1 VKIAKADLVP
11 ADANLLP
18 EYGSFAGLE
27 EACLAFCGQVNA
39 RPHRVTR
46 RPPAEMLAGEL
57 ARLHPVPAGPFTVA
71 LGVTRKVDALSL
83 VTFDAGQYPVPHQ
96 LAGQAVRVR
105 RHGDQVVI
113 THVGQ
118 GGPAEAARHLVT
130 APGSPRVDDSH
141 YPPPPPGALER
152 TPRARTA
159 AEAGFLAIGDGAGLW
174 LAEAAAAGTGASGS
188 AMDDAHLGGLATVW
202 LPGLVKLAHPG

>member
-57 ARLHPVPAGPFTVA
+57 AGC
-71 LGVTRKVDALSL
+71 TRSRP
-83 VTFDAGQYPVPHQ
+83 GRSPS
-96 LAGQAVRVR
+96 RW
-105 RHGDQVVI
+105 
-113 THVGQ
+113 
-118 GGPAEAARHLVT
+118 
-130 APGSPRVDDSH
+130 GSPARW
-141 YPPPPPGALER
+141 
-152 TPRARTA
+152 TP
-159 AEAGFLAIGDGAGLW
+159 FHW
-174 LAEAAAAGTGASGS
+174 
-188 AMDDAHLGGLATVW
+188 
-202 LPGLVKLAHPG
+202 

>member
-1 VKIAKADLVP
+1 MTRRRRAGRRPAVKIAKADLVP

-27 EACLAFCGQVNA
+27 EACLAFCGQVN
-39 RPHRVTR
+39 
-46 RPPAEMLAGEL
+46 

-118 GGPAEAARHLVT
+118 GGPAEVARHLVT

-152 TPRARTA
+152 TPRTRTA

-188 AMDDAHLGGLATVW
+188 AIDDAHLGGLASVW
-202 LPGLVKLAHPG
+202 PPGLAKLAHPG